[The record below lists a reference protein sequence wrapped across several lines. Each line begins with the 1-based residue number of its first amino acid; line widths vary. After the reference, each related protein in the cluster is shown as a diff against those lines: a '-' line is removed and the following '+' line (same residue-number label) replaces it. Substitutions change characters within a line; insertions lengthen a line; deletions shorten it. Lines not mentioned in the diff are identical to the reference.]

1 MVQDRDPNANQKI
14 PHDGLNLIRQ
24 GLGNIGDEG
33 CVGMRYVAWEM
44 GGAGCRGGN
53 RDTATTTTD
62 FVSLF
67 LELWSNVKGQ
77 AHYFGITENHALQKR
92 RCDSYRIR
100 KSSTL
105 NVSEGAPKLVYV
117 NRPVTRSA

>member
-1 MVQDRDPNANQKI
+1 MVQNRDPNAK
-14 PHDGLNLIRQ
+14 HKTSDDGLNLIRQ

-33 CVGMRYVAWEM
+33 CVGMRYVGWEM

-53 RDTATTTTD
+53 RDTATTTTN

-77 AHYFGITENHALQKR
+77 AHYFGITR
-92 RCDSYRIR
+92 YRNGDAILTEFANPPP
-100 KSSTL
+100 STFPK
-105 NVSEGAPKLVYV
+105 APL
-117 NRPVTRSA
+117 SL